1 MKRQFISMDLQLVI
15 YTQKRGR
22 KIKGEILNAFL
33 QGPAKAVFDPLRFRN
48 PHSEIRNAS
57 GGLYTDG
64 EFDDEGCP
72 FGFVVPYPDISV
84 VIRDDG
90 IDNRQS

>member
-1 MKRQFISMDLQLVI
+1 MDLQLAI
-15 YTQKRGR
+15 YTQKRKG

-33 QGPAKAVFDPLRFRN
+33 QGPAKAVFDLLRFRN

-57 GGLYTDG
+57 GGLYMDG
-64 EFDDEGCP
+64 EFDEEGRA

-90 IDNRQS
+90 VDNGQP